1 MNHNKLFSFRY
12 PILTALCC
20 ACLLTGTVQAREG
33 YPPPTQKEKTSLSE
47 GSYKRYEGTIA
58 KLPVVVLLEE
68 NEGVVEGSYY
78 YEKTGNSIAINGSPI
93 NGTDS
98 VVLYEYDRS
107 YFVQGT
113 EAPPVWN
120 VIINGKEVKGRWT
133 DPNKNKSYEIAL
145 TESYPDGVQL
155 FRMVNYYDS
164 VIAFPKKG
172 AESPKART
180 SYTLPLLVSKNI
192 SSEAWFTAQLKQLLD
207 IHESQLSVG
216 VQNKMDSFLKSYQDD
231 LGTWD
236 STMNE
241 EMLSPSWN
249 YEQSVQFSIAY
260 NAHQMITLSQNYYD
274 YLGGAHGNYNTL
286 FTNLDLQLQKTWKL
300 SDVLHADSTT
310 LQQLLE
316 TTFRKEYRIPAPK
329 PLTELLFD
337 STLATTDNFYICEKG
352 LKFLYNPYEIASYA
366 DGQITIFIPY
376 TQLKNYLTEAF
387 KKRMSLQ

>member
-1 MNHNKLFSFRY
+1 M
-12 PILTALCC
+12 
-20 ACLLTGTVQAREG
+20 TGAVQARED
-33 YPPPTQKEKTSLSE
+33 YPQPTPKEKTSLKE

-58 KLPVVVLLEE
+58 KLPVVVLLQE

-78 YEKTGNSIAINGSPI
+78 YEKTGNTIAINGSPI

-120 VIINGKEVKGRWT
+120 VIIKGKEIKGRWT

-164 VIAFPKKG
+164 VIAFPEKG

-180 SYTLPLLVSKNI
+180 SYTLPLLVSDNT
-192 SSEAWFTAQLKQLLD
+192 SSEAWFTAQLKHLLD

-216 VQNKMDSFLKSYQDD
+216 VKNKMDSFLKSYQDE

-236 STMNE
+236 STMKE

-249 YEQSVQFSIAY
+249 YEQSVEFSIAY
-260 NAHQMITLSQNYYD
+260 NAHQMITLSQHYYD
-274 YLGGAHGNYNTL
+274 YMGGAHGNYSTF

-316 TTFRKEYRIPAPK
+316 TAFRKEYRIPAPK

-352 LKFLYNPYEIASYA
+352 IKFLYNPYEIASYA
-366 DGQITIFIPY
+366 DGQITLFIPY

>member
-1 MNHNKLFSFRY
+1 MNQIKLFSFCY
-12 PILTALCC
+12 QILTTLCC
-20 ACLLTGTVQAREG
+20 ACLLTGAVLAREG
-33 YPPPTQKEKTSLSE
+33 YPQPTPKEKTSLKE

-58 KLPVVVLLEE
+58 KLPVVVLLQE

-113 EAPPVWN
+113 EAPPIWN
-120 VIINGKEVKGRWT
+120 VIMNGKEIKGRWT

-145 TESYPDGVQL
+145 TESYPEGVQL

-164 VIAFPKKG
+164 VIAFPEKG

-180 SYTLPLLVSKNI
+180 SYTLPLLISKNT

-207 IHESQLSVG
+207 IRDSQLSVG
-216 VQNKMDSFLKSYQDD
+216 VKNKMDSFLKSYQDE
-231 LGTWD
+231 LGTQD

-249 YEQSVQFSIAY
+249 YEESVEFSIAY
-260 NAHQMITLSQNYYD
+260 NAHQMITLSQYYYD
-274 YLGGAHGNYNTL
+274 YMGGAHGNYSTF
-286 FTNLDLQLQKTWKL
+286 FTNLDLQLQKIWKL
-300 SDVLHADSTT
+300 SDVLHTDSTT
-310 LQQLLE
+310 LQRLLE
-316 TTFRKEYRIPAPK
+316 TAFRKEYRIPAPK

-366 DGQITIFIPY
+366 DGQITLFIPY

-387 KKRMSLQ
+387 KKRMGLQ